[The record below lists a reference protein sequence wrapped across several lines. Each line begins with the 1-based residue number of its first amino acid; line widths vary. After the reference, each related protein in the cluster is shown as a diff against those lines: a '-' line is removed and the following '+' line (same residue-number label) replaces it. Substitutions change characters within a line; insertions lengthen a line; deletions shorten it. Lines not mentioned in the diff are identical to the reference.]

1 MFFSAYTWGA
11 DVASACCSLQQ
22 RGSPRPSRPL
32 LKIIDSILLLFLLL
46 LDWLLNHHCLMMNFP
61 LRTHIC
67 FLRLRP
73 CSNWGLP
80 DLAVEVL
87 PRSRK
92 KAQARGMQRGCME
105 ATLDR
110 ILVVRPFESEPLDQV
125 LRVDRDAVQRR
136 RRGATGWQRI
146 GSGPQERQKDPS
158 CKEANFIKVGPMHAL
173 SLYHL
178 GIFRWHVTHT

>member
-1 MFFSAYTWGA
+1 M
-11 DVASACCSLQQ
+11 
-22 RGSPRPSRPL
+22 
-32 LKIIDSILLLFLLL
+32 
-46 LDWLLNHHCLMMNFP
+46 
-61 LRTHIC
+61 
-67 FLRLRP
+67 
-73 CSNWGLP
+73 
-80 DLAVEVL
+80 AVEVL

-158 CKEANFIKVGPMHAL
+158 CKEANFIKGGPMHAL
-173 SLYHL
+173 SLYHV
-178 GIFRWHVTHT
+178 GIFR